1 MDLVNVAS
9 TLRDVR
15 TSGLVYPPSSSV
27 LHPPTP
33 IVVSF
38 PLTMSTNHVSGSYS
52 KDELS
57 SLSSPPPEAD
67 AMDTNNAI
75 DTNVGANDGN
85 GNGDSNGNGNGVA
98 QNGDAKYSEGSTPS
112 EARVDGELFAVPANG
127 DARRDDKLPRSSA
140 EAGDADSDEQKAPS
154 ARAALRKH
162 LNAKVGSKWTMPTPT
177 PNVDPHG
184 FDDPIC
190 DKFWKETWMA
200 CAVHNVSARA

>member
-1 MDLVNVAS
+1 MLMRKIGIKSKGLDSNAADKSLREERQTYTRDCEKVPGFTSSIVATAEEKYIMEQKS
-9 TLRDVR
+9 
-15 TSGLVYPPSSSV
+15 YP
-27 LHPPTP
+27 
-33 IVVSF
+33 
-38 PLTMSTNHVSGSYS
+38 
-52 KDELS
+52 
-57 SLSSPPPEAD
+57 
-67 AMDTNNAI
+67 
-75 DTNVGANDGN
+75 N
-85 GNGDSNGNGNGVA
+85 GNGKSNGNGNGVA

-140 EAGDADSDEQKAPS
+140 GAGDADSDEQKAPS
-154 ARAALRKH
+154 ARAALREH

-177 PNVDPHG
+177 PSVDPHG